1 MFEFVL
7 VFSGCDLDLCIY
19 CCLFDGGDVM
29 SYFIESGGVFYGS
42 VKMYMIGFIL
52 LVILMVILFWM
63 VMIGVVF
70 LVVILGFIL
79 VMVVV

>member
-7 VFSGCDLDLCIY
+7 VFFGCGLDLCVY

-29 SYFIESGGVFYGS
+29 SYFIDYSGAFYGS
-42 VKMYMIGFIL
+42 VKIYMIGFIL
-52 LVILMVILFWM
+52 SIILTVISFWM

-70 LVVILGFIL
+70 SVVILGIIL